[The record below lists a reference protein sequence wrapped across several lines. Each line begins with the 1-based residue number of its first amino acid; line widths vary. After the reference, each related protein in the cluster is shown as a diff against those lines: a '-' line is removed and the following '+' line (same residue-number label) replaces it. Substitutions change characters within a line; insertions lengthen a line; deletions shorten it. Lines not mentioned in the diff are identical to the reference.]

1 VSVITVSAIK
11 ADTGGYVGHCAVHPE
26 MLAEAQR
33 RVGDAVGSGLLID
46 GSVNSCGDDVNW

>member
-1 VSVITVSAIK
+1 MSVMTVSAIT

-33 RVGDAVGSGLLID
+33 RVGDAAGSGLLID